1 MRDHEVQAI
10 APNLGD
16 RFYLYRPTAAFR
28 AQPLCSLAE
37 LKTVLT
43 IDDLADMHEAMN
55 LQDATLRRAEEEAE
69 RERARDTRNGRRR

>member
-1 MRDHEVQAI
+1 VDAI

-28 AQPLCSLAE
+28 TPPLCTIAE
-37 LKTVLT
+37 LRTVLT

-55 LQDATLRRAEEEAE
+55 LQDAAMLRAEEEAE
-69 RERARDTRNGRRR
+69 RERARNARNGPRRR

>member
-1 MRDHEVQAI
+1 MQAI

-55 LQDATLRRAEEEAE
+55 LQDATMRRAEEDDE
-69 RERARDTRNGRRR
+69 RERARGPQHGRRR